1 MSALPFRVTV
11 VLRLWNSDYGC
22 LAHIADSRGVKVA
35 DVISDVIVKEIS
47 GSRKNLP
54 SDKLPWLKL
63 PDTVTIRILTLHE
76 WKLLNA
82 KKAEKT
88 EITINRIRNVLRKN
102 GLKSAERTKQHE
114 RH

>member
-76 WKLLNA
+76 SRLLNA
-82 KKAEKT
+82 QIAEQT
-88 EITINRIRNVLRKN
+88 GITIDRIRNVLRKN
-102 GLKSAERTKQHE
+102 GLESSRKNKTT
-114 RH
+114 